1 MGIATRDV
9 QSALAFLE
17 TTPNGISEK
26 EAERRIDTHGRNE
39 VAHEKPPAWYL
50 QLLLS
55 FKNPFVFILLALG
68 ILSFLADDMKGT
80 IVVTVSATIRFLQ
93 GFRSQQAAEKLKER
107 VCTTATVLRTKEFK
121 NNMDEKLDINN
132 NQTLELPIED
142 LVPGDVIK
150 LSAGDIVPA
159 NVRILSAKDLFV
171 NQAALTG
178 EALPVE
184 KPENYHDSNINEKRN
199 GAPLEMDNLCFMG
212 TNIISGTATAVVV
225 STGANSYFGSLAK
238 SVIGKRPETSFDK

>member
-1 MGIATRDV
+1 MGKIRITYDIEFKKKAVDLYLKEGMGYKTV
-9 QSALAFLE
+9 AKEL
-17 TTPNGISEK
+17 GIDHSVVRRWVK
-26 EAERRIDTHGRNE
+26 HFEAERRIDTYGRNE

-55 FKNPFVFILLALG
+55 FKNPFIFVLLTLG
-68 ILSFLADDMKGT
+68 ILSFFTDDMKG
-80 IVVTVSATIRFLQ
+80 IMDVTVMVTSSATIRFLQ
-93 GFRSQQAAEKLKER
+93 EFRSQQAAEKLKKMVR
-107 VCTTATVLRTKEFK
+107 ATATVLRTKEFK
-121 NNMDEKLDINN
+121 HNMDEKFDINN

-178 EALPVE
+178 EALF
-184 KPENYHDSNINEKRN
+184 
-199 GAPLEMDNLCFMG
+199 A
-212 TNIISGTATAVVV
+212 
-225 STGANSYFGSLAK
+225 
-238 SVIGKRPETSFDK
+238 